1 MDPVCHTLVG
11 GALAESGLKR
21 RTAYG
26 LTTLLLA
33 ANAPD
38 LDVLTYLE
46 GPTTALWLRRG
57 MTHGVLAWIVLPLLV
72 TSVVL
77 VAEHVLRRGEGQ
89 RRVVPMQVLALAFVG
104 VLTHPVLDLL
114 NTYGVRL
121 LMPFS
126 DRWFYGDVLF
136 IADPWV
142 WGILATG
149 VVWSRRRAQRGVGD
163 ATGAR
168 AAGRPAQLALLA
180 LVLYLGVMTG
190 SNLVARRIVTSVL
203 RERGLPVPEH
213 VMVAPV
219 PVDPLHR
226 RVVVE
231 VDGAYWGGRLSFL
244 GTPRVLLENLGLSR
258 DPDVRTVA
266 ATRGPEARR
275 FLAWARFPYFEL
287 ASAESGDTVLVG
299 DARYTLRAQGSW
311 ASVSIPV
318 GGAPGP

>member
-11 GALAESGLKR
+11 GVLAESGLKR

-38 LDVLTYLE
+38 LDVLTYLA

-57 MTHGVLAWIVLPLLV
+57 LTHGVLAWMVLPLLV

-77 VAEHVLRRGEGQ
+77 VAERVPRRGTGQ

-136 IADPWV
+136 IADPWI
-142 WGILATG
+142 WGLLATG
-149 VVWSRRRAQRGVGD
+149 LVWSRRRAR
-163 ATGAR
+163 R
-168 AAGRPAQLALLA
+168 AAGDAAAVPDPRRPARWALLA
-180 LVLYLGVMTG
+180 LALYLGGMAG
-190 SNLVARRIVTSVL
+190 LNLVARRLVTSAL
-203 RERGLPVPEH
+203 AEQGAPTPEH
-213 VMVAPV
+213 IMVAPV

-231 VDGAYWGGRLSFL
+231 RDGGYWGGRLSFL
-244 GTPRVLLENLGLSR
+244 EPRRVFLEDLGLTR
-258 DPDVRTVA
+258 DPDYRTVA
-266 ATRGPEARR
+266 ATRGPEARH
-275 FLAWARFPYFEL
+275 FLSWARFPYFET
-287 ASAESGDTVLVG
+287 APDGGENAVLIG
-299 DARYTLRAQGSW
+299 DARYTLRPEGSW

-318 GGAPGP
+318 GGPPGP